1 MHLHSQRIR
10 TLFATEDKEK
20 NMLPYQWK
28 KKKLVELNKEK
39 LIKKRRGRKA
49 AASMS
54 SMNQQQTDG
63 IELPVGC
70 DVQQNNE
77 HNNQQSIAVKQL
89 LQQNRNKE
97 TNLQQSIAVKSNSL
111 CKTNGKSKG
120 KLKKHDSVFLTFE
133 QGSSSKNSSNY
144 KCRRINKL
152 NVSGDPPICDSCS
165 NFLHETVDNLA
176 GISMTVQPQPVE
188 TNVSNVIKNHPKV
201 KMYIKMRT
209 LMRLRGNYLHYWP
222 QRFKDAFLLEVFV
235 LKPTSTDCSSPSLI
249 F

>member
-1 MHLHSQRIR
+1 MASTDALAHSTNKNIVRNRRLREKYASLSVEEKEARRAKQRE
-10 TLFATEDKEK
+10 A
-20 NMLPYQWK
+20 YQ
-28 KKKLVELNKEK
+28 
-39 LIKKRRGRKA
+39 KRRGRKA
-49 AASMS
+49 AASTS
-54 SMNQQQTDG
+54 SMNQRQTD
-63 IELPVGC
+63 
-70 DVQQNNE
+70 
-77 HNNQQSIAVKQL
+77 
-89 LQQNRNKE
+89 
-97 TNLQQSIAVKSNSL
+97 
-111 CKTNGKSKG
+111 
-120 KLKKHDSVFLTFE
+120 
-133 QGSSSKNSSNY
+133 GSSSKNSSNY